1 MSHLVSVREYTSE
14 NIGDLAAN
22 ARALRAKLYAPEPR
36 QPAKVVASPPEAASP
51 REPVDALAQY
61 RLAYSSCIPQE
72 NPSQVAKRIKWEEAA
87 EAGISIDMIE
97 GESRVAQVAK
107 ARQKAMWRIAKA
119 TPLSLKRIGQMFGDK
134 DHTTTL
140 HAIRRMNDAFE
151 EDVRSA
157 GGVRGAK
164 VLSWDKAK
172 AAARPAQ

>member
-1 MSHLVSVREYTSE
+1 MIATIEYTSE
-14 NIGDLAAN
+14 NIGDLVAN

-36 QPAKVVASPPEAASP
+36 RPAVIAPPPEVVSLP
-51 REPVDALAQY
+51 EPVDALAQY
-61 RLAYSSCIPQE
+61 RLAYSTCISRE

-157 GGVRGAK
+157 GGVRGSK